1 MENKL
6 IPKVFLWMTL
16 GLLITFATG
25 YVVALNEKMLL
36 NIFTT
41 GFYWVFII
49 AEFIL
54 VIVLSA
60 RVMKM
65 KAVTAKICFLLYSF
79 VSGLTFSS
87 IFIAYDIMSIFYVFI
102 IAAVVF
108 AIFGAVGY
116 FTSIDLT
123 NLGSILL
130 MGLIALIVCLIFN
143 IFIGSEQFNLVLTII
158 SLAIFV
164 GFTAYD
170 IQKIKRLGESS
181 DLPEENLAIYGAL
194 ELYLDYINIFLD
206 ILRLVGNSKD

>member
-143 IFIGSEQFNLVLTII
+143 IFIGSEQFNFVLTII

>member
-36 NIFTT
+36 NIFST

-130 MGLIALIVCLIFN
+130 MGLIALIICLIFN

-170 IQKIKRLGESS
+170 IQKIKRLGEYS

>member
-36 NIFTT
+36 NIFST

-143 IFIGSEQFNLVLTII
+143 IFIRSEQFNLVLTII

>member
-54 VIVLSA
+54 VIVL
-60 RVMKM
+60 MKM

>member
-16 GLLITFATG
+16 GLLVTFATG

>member
-123 NLGSILL
+123 NLGSMLL

-143 IFIGSEQFNLVLTII
+143 IFIGSEQFNFVLTII

>member
-1 MENKL
+1 
-6 IPKVFLWMTL
+6 
-16 GLLITFATG
+16 
-25 YVVALNEKMLL
+25 
-36 NIFTT
+36 
-41 GFYWVFII
+41 
-49 AEFIL
+49 
-54 VIVLSA
+54 
-60 RVMKM
+60 
-65 KAVTAKICFLLYSF
+65 
-79 VSGLTFSS
+79 
-87 IFIAYDIMSIFYVFI
+87 MSIFYVFI